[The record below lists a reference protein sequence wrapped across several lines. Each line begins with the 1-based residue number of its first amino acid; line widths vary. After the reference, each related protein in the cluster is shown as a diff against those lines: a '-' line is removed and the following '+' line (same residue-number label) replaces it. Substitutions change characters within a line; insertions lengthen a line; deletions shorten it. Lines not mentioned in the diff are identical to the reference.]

1 MPSIAK
7 KTSIVASICEMSTD
21 PKQHSDRYE
30 RLNDLMIHFISKI
43 EMTSL
48 HYA

>member
-1 MPSIAK
+1 MFYLKYFNLIIAK
-7 KTSIVASICEMSTD
+7 
-21 PKQHSDRYE
+21 QLSDRYE